1 MSAVPSHVSAA
12 TCSSAARVYRRR
24 RPERTAL
31 YRLVQQHLETWLAR
45 RREGEPD
52 GVPIPRYVERELR
65 AYLECGI
72 LACGFARARC
82 DACGH
87 DFLVAFSCK
96 GRGLC
101 PSCTTRRLAA
111 TAAHLVEHVFPQV
124 PVRQWVVTFPRRLRY
139 FLHRDPVLLGR
150 VRRSILRTIEAGLR
164 RRCPGAPRS
173 ARCGA
178 VTFVQRAGSALN
190 PHTHL

>member
-45 RREGEPD
+45 RRESDLD
-52 GVPIPRYVERELR
+52 GTPVARHIERELR
-65 AYLECGI
+65 GYLECGI

-82 DACGH
+82 GDCGH

-96 GRGLC
+96 GRGL
-101 PSCTTRRLAA
+101 
-111 TAAHLVEHVFPQV
+111 
-124 PVRQWVVTFPRRLRY
+124 
-139 FLHRDPVLLGR
+139 
-150 VRRSILRTIEAGLR
+150 
-164 RRCPGAPRS
+164 
-173 ARCGA
+173 
-178 VTFVQRAGSALN
+178 
-190 PHTHL
+190 